1 MAQAIPGYVDR
12 MMVNPPLSVSGAEI
26 LDASGYPVRLAG
38 VNWSGAHQNGL
49 VPAGL
54 DKLHRSE
61 IISRIAAWGLNHVR
75 LTFALGT
82 FVTDNG
88 TLKTGPAPDQW
99 RLAANPD
106 LQGLSPWQ
114 VYQQIVTDL
123 VNAGIAVIPN
133 CHLLFQG
140 QCCSDTDANGLW
152 YNSNWPASTFAATWT
167 LIATQ
172 FASEPLVIGYDLK
185 NEPRPATF
193 GGATWNPSWG
203 DGSTDT
209 DFRLMYSDTAS
220 RIRAASGGNPKLFFC
235 EGLSYASDL
244 TKAGTQPI
252 TGGDIVYSLHDYS
265 WFHPQGM
272 SQSDYNAAMDA
283 RGGYLMTE
291 GTAPV
296 WIGEFGTNTD
306 VHDGMTSGWMPLF
319 LSWASTRGV
328 HWCWWQLSAETVLSI
343 EPATNALKAPDGDR
357 ETYGLMSGDD
367 WRGSQARALAALAP
381 IM

>member
-1 MAQAIPGYVDR
+1 
-12 MMVNPPLSVSGAEI
+12 MMLQPPLSVSGTEI
-26 LDASGYPVRLAG
+26 LDTSGHPVKLTG

-49 VPAGL
+49 VLAGL

-82 FVTDNG
+82 FVTNSG
-88 TLKTGPAPDQW
+88 TLKTGPAPDTW

-114 VYQQIVTDL
+114 VYQQIVADL
-123 VNAGIAVIPN
+123 VQAGIAVIPN

-140 QCCSDTDANGLW
+140 QCCSGTDANGLW
-152 YNSNWPASTFAATWT
+152 HNTNWPASTFADTWT
-167 LIATQ
+167 MVASQ

-193 GGATWNPSWG
+193 GGRTWTPTWG
-203 DGSTDT
+203 GSQNT
-209 DFRLMYSDTAS
+209 DFRRMYSGTAS
-220 RIRAASGGNPKLFFC
+220 LIRAASGGHPKLFFC
-235 EGLSYASDL
+235 EGLGYAADL
-244 TKAGTQPI
+244 TKAGTQPV
-252 TGGDIVYSLHDYS
+252 TGTDIVYSLHDYS
-265 WFHPQGM
+265 WVHPQNM
-272 SQSDYNAAMDA
+272 TQSDYDTAMDT
-283 RGGYLMTE
+283 RGGYLITQNR
-291 GTAPV
+291 APL

-306 VHDGMTSGWMPLF
+306 VHDGMTAGWMPLF
-319 LSWASTRGV
+319 LSWAATRNV
-328 HWCWWQLSAETVLSI
+328 HWCWWQLSAETVLGI
-343 EPATNALKAPDGDR
+343 EPTTNALKTPDGDR

-367 WRGSQARALAALAP
+367 WRGSQARTLTALTP

>member
-61 IISRIAAWGLNHVR
+61 IISRIARARPQSRPAHVR
-75 LTFALGT
+75 ARHVSARSMHAEDGPGAGPVAAGRLQPGT
-82 FVTDNG
+82 CRAC
-88 TLKTGPAPDQW
+88 P
-99 RLAANPD
+99 R
-106 LQGLSPWQ
+106 WQ
-114 VYQQIVTDL
+114 VYQQIAADL
-123 VNAGIAVIPN
+123 VQAGIAVIPN
-133 CHLLFQG
+133 RHLLFQG

-152 YNSNWPASTFAATWT
+152 NNSNWPASAFAATWT

-172 FASEPLVIGYDLK
+172 FASESLVIGYDLK

-244 TKAGTQPI
+244 TKAGT
-252 TGGDIVYSLHDYS
+252 GADHR
-265 WFHPQGM
+265 
-272 SQSDYNAAMDA
+272 
-283 RGGYLMTE
+283 RGHRL
-291 GTAPV
+291 
-296 WIGEFGTNTD
+296 
-306 VHDGMTSGWMPLF
+306 
-319 LSWASTRGV
+319 
-328 HWCWWQLSAETVLSI
+328 
-343 EPATNALKAPDGDR
+343 
-357 ETYGLMSGDD
+357 
-367 WRGSQARALAALAP
+367 LAARLQLVPPAGHVP
-381 IM
+381 VRLQRGDGCPRRLPHNRGHGPGVDRGIRHRHRRARRDDLRVDATVPVLGQHPGCALVLVGSCPPKRC